1 MQRCHT
7 YKIAVSKYQ
16 GRCEQRSEVF
26 VKIQKKKKIFFFF
39 FFVGGGGGGGQV
51 EGGRGDVRVDVNEEL
66 KFL

>member
-26 VKIQKKKKIFFFF
+26 VKTFFFL
-39 FFVGGGGGGGQV
+39 GGGGGGSGQ
-51 EGGRGDVRVDVNEEL
+51 GGGGGGSQGGCEQSFCEN
-66 KFL
+66 